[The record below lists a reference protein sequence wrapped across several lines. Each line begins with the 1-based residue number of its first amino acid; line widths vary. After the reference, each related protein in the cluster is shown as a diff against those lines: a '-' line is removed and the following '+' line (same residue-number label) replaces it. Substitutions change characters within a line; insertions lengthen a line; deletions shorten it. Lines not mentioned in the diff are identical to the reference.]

1 MTNGQIYHVCNKSI
15 AGFVIFNNDSEYM
28 RMKNL
33 IKYYQLE
40 DPPTKFSYFMSHL
53 NEGGDILN
61 LDLIDRKNKLIN
73 IIAYCLMPT
82 HIHLVLQQ
90 LKDNGISIFMS
101 NILNGYTRYF
111 NIRHKRKGPLW
122 VGRFKR
128 VVVSTDEQLLHLTR
142 YVHLNPVT
150 SYLIE
155 KPESWTYGSYNEY
168 CSQGTTD
175 EEMCCYENI
184 LDIDSKSYKNF
195 VNDRKEYQ
203 RELAKIKEL
212 MLE

>member
-1 MTNGQIYHVCNKSI
+1 MN
-15 AGFVIFNNDSEYM
+15 
-28 RMKNL
+28 
-33 IKYYQLE
+33 
-40 DPPTKFSYFMSHL
+40 HL
-53 NEGGDILN
+53 NEGGDVLE

-90 LKDNGISIFMS
+90 LEDNGISIFM
-101 NILNGYTRYF
+101 NNLLNSYTRYF

-155 KPESWTYGSYNEY
+155 KPESWAYGSYNEY

-184 LDIDSKSYKNF
+184 LDIDSKSYKKF